1 MSCRSSII
9 RAVVPL
15 VGYSPRAQVS
25 LTVVAPRTAVSFR
38 TLAAMASSAEGKDH
52 FDAIVIGSGQG
63 GTPLA
68 TAFAKAGQKTLL
80 IEKTHIGG
88 SK

>member
-1 MSCRSSII
+1 MFRRSGII
-9 RAVVPL
+9 RAVVHL
-15 VGYSPRAQVS
+15 VGYSPRIQVS
-25 LTVVAPRTAVSFR
+25 FNVVASRATVSFR
-38 TLAAMASSAEGKDH
+38 TLAAMASSAGGEDH